1 MPKVAFE
8 PSDKELSLEGRE
20 LKGREICV
28 RVRGSQAS
36 QSRKALE
43 ATRTMIMWRLREN
56 QSVQQNGGKYQKR
69 EKM

>member
-43 ATRTMIMWRLREN
+43 AMRTMIM
-56 QSVQQNGGKYQKR
+56 
-69 EKM
+69 